1 MPTIGTQSFVEA
13 YNVSQSIMYT
23 SSIEMYDRYVKCVL
37 KCMIDSSSTEMYD
50 RFFKYWSKWN
60 INRVPVAMCYNQ
72 ASKRSIFTSNVWS
85 GLYYL
90 GVVFLNA
97 EQRVKRVHSSYQAS
111 RNLKI
116 SLRRCPHKNNFNE
129 LRERFNC
136 TFYILQV
143 GNIQWVRI

>member
-1 MPTIGTQSFVEA
+1 
-13 YNVSQSIMYT
+13 
-23 SSIEMYDRYVKCVL
+23 
-37 KCMIDSSSTEMYD
+37 
-50 RFFKYWSKWN
+50 
-60 INRVPVAMCYNQ
+60 MCDNQ

-143 GNIQWVRI
+143 VTFNGSEYNIDCRRNFEKSPKVNVLFYLYQILRHFQIIDSIL